1 MQASATL
8 LGIRHSLC
16 LFPKRANC
24 EGNFCITAT
33 NRSSNTR
40 FDYRRGHPICWCG
53 CAVVLLV
60 KLALVVACLF
70 VETLVGSAL
79 DREEKYLAMISLW
92 CVDYFYGIV

>member
-1 MQASATL
+1 
-8 LGIRHSLC
+8 
-16 LFPKRANC
+16 
-24 EGNFCITAT
+24 
-33 NRSSNTR
+33 
-40 FDYRRGHPICWCG
+40 
-53 CAVVLLV
+53 V